1 MIIGL
6 RCMGIISTDL
16 KGAIAIS
23 LQSFP
28 NSGKGW
34 GVNPP
39 QWWESGILLGGGGY
53 LAKGTWGGVIFTI
66 QTFFKAKNKFLGLLG
81 YNLKI
86 VI

>member
-1 MIIGL
+1 
-6 RCMGIISTDL
+6 MGIISTDL

-39 QWWESGILLGGGGY
+39 QWWESGILLGGE
-53 LAKGTWGGVIFTI
+53 V
-66 QTFFKAKNKFLGLLG
+66 LGEG
-81 YNLKI
+81 NLRRSDFHDSNLFQS
-86 VI
+86 